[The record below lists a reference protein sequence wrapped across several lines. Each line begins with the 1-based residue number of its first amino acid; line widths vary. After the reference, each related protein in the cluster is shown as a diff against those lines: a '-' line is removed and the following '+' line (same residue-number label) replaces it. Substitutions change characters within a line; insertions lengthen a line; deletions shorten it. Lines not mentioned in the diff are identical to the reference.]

1 MPSVK
6 IKDICMYY
14 EIHGHGDPLVIIQG
28 MGVEISSVETV
39 NQRFGK
45 KYRVVAFDSRGTGR
59 TDKPDIPYT
68 IDMMVNDT
76 LGLMDHLE
84 IQKAHIIG
92 ISMGSMIALTLAA
105 KHPER
110 VNGLILHVAFHRVT
124 LPLKLMWS
132 LMWNTSWGQKKMI
145 AMSDFLFK
153 QHYPP
158 TSASFIRQGMAPL
171 NFDGRS
177 LLSKIKAPTLIL
189 NGTKDQVVPVSISR
203 ELSTGISGAELRL
216 IDGDHLFAAKNPDL
230 FIEPALR
237 FLNDVDARMIQ

>member
-1 MPSVK
+1 
-6 IKDICMYY
+6 
-14 EIHGHGDPLVIIQG
+14 
-28 MGVEISSVETV
+28 
-39 NQRFGK
+39 
-45 KYRVVAFDSRGTGR
+45 
-59 TDKPDIPYT
+59 
-68 IDMMVNDT
+68 MMVNDT